1 MKLWHKILLASL
13 ALYALAFHAASIYFL
28 SSTHLSNLE
37 QETARAFSDQA
48 IIRERV
54 EAGIQAGGMPEDPGP
69 LMQRYSAYYGS
80 LDIELDLY
88 RVSTGEMFGSLDPG
102 KLDPALLRPASTGS
116 NQTELTTEAQ
126 KTSADTTDF
135 VQMAAIS
142 TQETDGSRTRM
153 MHVSSQL
160 TGDPDFMLIYT
171 RDINQIYARRTSMVQ
186 AFIMIDII
194 SAIVLGLAA
203 YALARRLTRPLV
215 TLGEAAVQIAD
226 GHYSLVVPESR
237 DETADLTR
245 AFNKM
250 SEAVRQREQ
259 ELEQLAEQRQQFI
272 DNLTHEMNTP
282 LTSIQGYASLLQQAK
297 MSEEQKSNAA
307 EVIEREAKR
316 LRELYDRLMTLILA
330 RKEAL
335 KLETLHLNQVFAEIA
350 QTMMPALRE
359 QGIEIKA
366 ESAVREV
373 KADHALLLLLLTNL
387 IRNSIAASKAGTT
400 ITIGSSRV
408 DDNTVEIFVADQGR
422 GIEPEHIGQIFEP
435 FYRAD
440 KSRSRKTG
448 GVGLGLALCRE
459 IAARHDG
466 SLKTESNPGQG
477 TVIRFSF
484 PS

>member
-88 RVSTGEMFGSLDPG
+88 RVSTGDMFGSLDPD
-102 KLDPALLRPASTGS
+102 KLDPALLQPAAADNDQIEQGTGT
-116 NQTELTTEAQ
+116 QEA
-126 KTSADTTDF
+126 SAETTDF
-135 VQMAAIS
+135 VQKAAIS
-142 TQETDGSRTRM
+142 TQSINGSQTRL

-160 TGDPDFMLIYT
+160 TGDPDYLLIYT
-171 RDINQIYARRTSMVQ
+171 RDINEIYTRRTSMIQ

-194 SAIVLGLAA
+194 SALVLGLAA

-215 TLGEAAVQIAD
+215 ALGEAAVQIAD
-226 GHYSLVVPESR
+226 GHYSLVVPESH

-330 RKEAL
+330 RKEEL
-335 KLETLHLNQVFAEIA
+335 KLEELKLDQVFDEIA
-350 QTMMPALRE
+350 QTMMPTLRE
-359 QGIEIKA
+359 QGVEIKTVPDVLA
-366 ESAVREV
+366 AR
-373 KADHALLLLLLTNL
+373 ADHALLLLLLTNL
-387 IRNSIAASKAGTT
+387 IRNSIAASSPGTS
-400 ITIGSSRV
+400 ITVGSSRI
-408 DDNTVEIFVADQGR
+408 DDRTVEIYVADQGR

-459 IAARHDG
+459 IAVRHDG
-466 SLKTESNPGQG
+466 SLTAESNPGQG
-477 TVIRFSF
+477 TVIRFIF

>member
-13 ALYALAFHAASIYFL
+13 TLYALAFHAASIYFL

-37 QETARAFSDQA
+37 QETAKAFSDQA

-80 LDIELDLY
+80 LDIDLDLY
-88 RVSTGEMFGSLDPG
+88 RISTSDMFGSLDPNE
-102 KLDPALLRPASTGS
+102 LDPSLLQPVNIEKEQSE
-116 NQTELTTEAQ
+116 QTTESQ
-126 KTSADTTDF
+126 NADTGTTGF
-135 VQMAAIS
+135 VQKAAIS
-142 TQETDGSRTRM
+142 TQEIDGTKTRL

-160 TGDPDFMLIYT
+160 TGDPDYLLIYT
-171 RDINQIYARRTSMVQ
+171 RDINEIYTRRTSMIQ

-203 YALARRLTRPLV
+203 YALARRLTRPLEK
-215 TLGEAAVQIAD
+215 LGEAAVQIAD
-226 GHYSLVVPESR
+226 GHYSRIVSESS

-250 SEAVRQREQ
+250 SESVRQREQ

-297 MSEEQKSNAA
+297 MNEEQKNNAA

-316 LRELYDRLMTLILA
+316 LRELYDRLMTLILS
-330 RKEAL
+330 RKEEL
-335 KLETLHLNQVFAEIA
+335 KLESLKLDQVFAELA

-359 QGIEIKA
+359 QGVEIKIA
-366 ESAVREV
+366 SAASDAR
-373 KADHALLLLLLTNL
+373 ADRALLLLLLSNL
-387 IRNSIAASKAGTT
+387 VRNSIAASAEGTV
-400 ITIGSSRV
+400 ITVGSQRLS
-408 DDNTVEIFVADQGR
+408 DSMIEIYVEDQGR

-459 IAARHDG
+459 IAVRHEG
-466 SLKTESNPGQG
+466 NLLAESKPGQG
-477 TVIRFSF
+477 TVIRFRF

>member
-102 KLDPALLRPASTGS
+102 KLDPALLQPAAADNDQIEQGTGT
-116 NQTELTTEAQ
+116 QEA
-126 KTSADTTDF
+126 SAETTDF
-135 VQMAAIS
+135 VQKAAIS
-142 TQETDGSRTRM
+142 TQSINGSQTRL

-160 TGDPDFMLIYT
+160 TGDPDYMLIYT
-171 RDINQIYARRTSMVQ
+171 RDINEIYTRRTSMIQ

-194 SAIVLGLAA
+194 SALVLGLAA

-215 TLGEAAVQIAD
+215 ALGEAAVQIAD
-226 GHYSLVVPESR
+226 GHYSLVVPESH

-330 RKEAL
+330 RKEEL
-335 KLETLHLNQVFAEIA
+335 KLEELKLDQVFDEIA
-350 QTMMPALRE
+350 QTMMPTLRE
-359 QGIEIKA
+359 QRVEIKTVPDVLVA
-366 ESAVREV
+366 R
-373 KADHALLLLLLTNL
+373 ADHALLLLLLTNL
-387 IRNSIAASKAGTT
+387 IRNSIAASSPGTS
-400 ITIGSSRV
+400 ITVGSSRI
-408 DDNTVEIFVADQGR
+408 DDRTVEIYVADQGR

-459 IAARHDG
+459 IAVRHDG
-466 SLKTESNPGQG
+466 SLTAESNPGQG
-477 TVIRFSF
+477 TVIRFIF